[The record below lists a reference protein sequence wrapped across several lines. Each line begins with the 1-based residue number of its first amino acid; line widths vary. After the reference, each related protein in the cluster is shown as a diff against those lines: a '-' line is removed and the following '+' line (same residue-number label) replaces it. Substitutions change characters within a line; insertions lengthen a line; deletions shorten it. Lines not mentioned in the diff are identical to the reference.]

1 MSYDQFVEMDNEA
14 NINKFNDQQ
23 MMYKK
28 LPKNL
33 TNPNSKELKGN
44 LQIGQ
49 EVGHIVTLSASPDM
63 FQEYLDNLQ
72 VTYENFEN
80 YEKTET
86 KEIMKEIHATNKKK
100 VSMIIFLVL
109 GICFPPFLVFSLV
122 YMRKYRTSQKL
133 SSIYHITLF
142 IVFVDIMLLLT
153 VVMAA
158 IFYGIKAL

>member
-1 MSYDQFVEMDNEA
+1 MTDNQSIEMDSETS
-14 NINKFNDQQ
+14 ISDYIDQQ
-23 MMYKK
+23 KMYKK

-33 TNPNSKELKGN
+33 TNPNSKELKSN
-44 LQIGQ
+44 LQNGQ
-49 EVGHIVTLSASPDM
+49 EVGHIVTLSEPPDI

-100 VSMIIFLVL
+100 ACMIIFLIL
-109 GICFPPFLVFSLV
+109 GICFPPFLICSLV
-122 YMRKYRTSQKL
+122 YMRKYRKSQKL

-142 IVFVDIMLLLT
+142 IVFVDIMLLLM
-153 VVMAA
+153 VVIAA
-158 IFYGIKAL
+158 LFYAIKSL